1 MAFLDI
7 SYIASVI
14 MNFLIILLLIAIYT
28 YIVNLENKGCVCAKS
43 GDSAFIKGFSL
54 FAIIYILVIMFIP
67 HKVVVKFLG
76 PVGSYLLGLI
86 HLFFILV
93 SIYFWWVT
101 FRYTRYLVNEKC
113 KCSEDM
119 RREIIMIGSMIELIL
134 IFFIFILGLLFAII
148 FNIIVTT
155 FNYIGKHD
163 NELDQAIKDPVRSI
177 SKLPNKVR
185 SSLSDASKIVKNTTS
200 KFNTLVTKNKK
211 KSS

>member
-43 GDSAFIKGFSL
+43 GDSSFIKGFSL

-67 HKVVVKFLG
+67 HKVVIKFLG

-119 RREIIMIGSMIELIL
+119 RREIIMVGSMIELIL

-177 SKLPNKVR
+177 SKLPNKVK
-185 SSLSDASKIVKNTTS
+185 SSFSDASKIVKNTTS
-200 KFNTLVTKNKK
+200 KFNNLVTKNKK
-211 KSS
+211 K